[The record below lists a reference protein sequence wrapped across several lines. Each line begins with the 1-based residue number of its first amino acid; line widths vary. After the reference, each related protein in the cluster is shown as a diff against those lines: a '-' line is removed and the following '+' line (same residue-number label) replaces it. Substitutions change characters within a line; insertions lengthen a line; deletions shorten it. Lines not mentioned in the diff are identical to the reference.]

1 MNLTMFVSIQFMKP
15 ENDMLPWTIIST
27 CLCVCTY
34 KGMELNIHSKYIL
47 ITKEGGDGYIDQT
60 FTIISVLHVYVYF
73 LSLFSLGFFFFMTRD
88 SNSSFFGANLLNSE

>member
-60 FTIISVLHVYVYF
+60 FTIISVLHVYICLLSLSF
-73 LSLFSLGFFFFMTRD
+73 LSWVFFLHDEGLKFIFF
-88 SNSSFFGANLLNSE
+88 